1 MAFLNRNNKQIL
13 NLLQIWAFKKS
24 NKKLEN
30 LSLKEF
36 LTNPFNFFTK
46 KEILGVTS
54 SRLMRL
60 TPEGE
65 TLKSWR
71 FNTMKY
77 WNVNWDIK
85 QFEIKFDDEDLTFL
99 CVNCDAKILHEFIG
113 GYIFLSLRSTDK
125 SDSCSDEM
133 FFKLIEK
140 KWIFFCYI
148 FKFPIIYLFISVCLL

>member
-1 MAFLNRNNKQIL
+1 M
-13 NLLQIWAFKKS
+13 
-24 NKKLEN
+24 
-30 LSLKEF
+30 KEF

-133 FFKLIEK
+133 FFKLTEK
-140 KWIFFCYI
+140 K
-148 FKFPIIYLFISVCLL
+148 